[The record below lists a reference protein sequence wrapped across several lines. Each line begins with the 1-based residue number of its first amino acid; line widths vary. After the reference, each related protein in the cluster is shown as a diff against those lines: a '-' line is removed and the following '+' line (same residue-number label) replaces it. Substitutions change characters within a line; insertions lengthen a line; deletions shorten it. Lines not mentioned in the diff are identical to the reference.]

1 MQFPAGLSS
10 AEAAALLAREGYNE
24 LAPDQRRPLWKIVVD
39 VAREPMFLLLL
50 AAGGIYFAMGDG
62 HEAAVLLGFVAITIG
77 VTVVQEQRTEKA
89 LQALRDL
96 SSPRALVMRDGAPLR
111 IAGREVVLGDIVMLA
126 EGDRIPADGVLLEA
140 HDLAVDESLL
150 TGESAAIAKFAQRDD
165 GIGDDKTNPKQPFVL
180 SEDEDLSL
188 NSHED
193 SPVNNVFAGTLA
205 VRGQGLMRVTA
216 TGGKTEMGRIGKS
229 LGSIVT
235 ERSPLQREIG
245 KLTQRLA
252 IIGILLCA
260 LTVALYATMRGSLL
274 KATLAGITLAMSI
287 LPEEFPVILIVFF
300 ALGARRIARE
310 RVLTRKLSAIETL
323 GAATVLCVD
332 KTGTLTENRM
342 ALVAL
347 VVEGQQLD
355 VVQLTAADPLP
366 EAYHKLLEYLV
377 LASEIEPHDP
387 MEQAFHNFA
396 SDYLAGTGHLHPE
409 WNLAREYELS
419 SELLAMSHLWQA
431 TGDEPHVVA
440 TKGAPEAIAD
450 LCHLPPAERDEI
462 AAQSERLAA
471 QGLRVLGVAEASHRG
486 EAMPAIQHDFDFRF
500 IGLVGLADPLR
511 AEAAAAV
518 AECRRAGIR
527 VVMITGDHPRTAQAI
542 AAQAGIDHA
551 AALTGVELA
560 ALPQE
565 ELAQR
570 IRHVSVFARV
580 TPRQKLLLVDVLCT
594 AGEVVA
600 MTGDGVNDAPALKA
614 AHIGIAMGKRGT
626 DVAREAAS
634 LVLLDDDFTAI
645 VSAVRLGRRIFANLR
660 QALIYTLAVHVPIIA
675 LSMLPLLFGWP
686 LVLMPAHIALLELVI
701 NPSCSIVF
709 EAEPGARGLMERP
722 PRSRQEPLISGAQF
736 LLALLQG
743 TLASAAIV
751 GMYWF
756 VLRAGIAAD
765 EARTLAFIALIASN
779 GALILSSLGGRVGV
793 RHLFSGISRTGVIV
807 LGVTFSALVA
817 VTVVPVFAELLRF
830 STPGIGHWLSAFA
843 LGLGCLILFEV
854 AKVLVVKIRI

>member
-10 AEAAALLAREGYNE
+10 TEAATLLVLEGYNE
-24 LAPDQRRPLWKIVVD
+24 LAPDQRRSLWKIVVD

-50 AAGGIYFAMGDG
+50 VAGGIYLAMGDG
-62 HEAAVLLGFVAITIG
+62 HEAAVLLGFVVIIIG

-96 SSPRALVMRDGAPLR
+96 SSPRALVIRDGAPTR
-111 IAGREVVLGDIVMLA
+111 IAGREVVRGDIVMLA

-150 TGESAAIAKFAQRDD
+150 TGESAAIVKFPHRPGSVAADASSWQA
-165 GIGDDKTNPKQPFVL
+165 
-180 SEDEDLSL
+180 
-188 NSHED
+188 
-193 SPVNNVFAGTLA
+193 FAGTLA
-205 VRGQGLMRVTA
+205 MRGQGLMRVTA
-216 TGGKTEMGRIGKS
+216 IGARTEMGRIGKS

-235 ERSPLQREIG
+235 ERSPLQDELG

-252 IIGILLCA
+252 IIGLALCLLA
-260 LTVALYATMRGSLL
+260 VALYASMRGGLL
-274 KATLAGITLAMSI
+274 DATLAGITLAMA
-287 LPEEFPVILIVFF
+287 LMPQEFPVILIVFF

-332 KTGTLTENRM
+332 KTGTLTMNRM
-342 ALVAL
+342 ALAAL
-347 VVEGQQLD
+347 VVGGQPLD
-355 VVQLTAADPLP
+355 AAQVSAKDTLP
-366 EAYHKLLEYLV
+366 EAYHELLEYAV

-396 SDYLAGTGHLHPE
+396 GDFLAGTEHLHPE
-409 WNLAREYELS
+409 WRLTHEYELS
-419 SELLAMSHLWQA
+419 PELLAMSHLWQSA
-431 TGDEPHVVA
+431 GGEPHIVA
-440 TKGAPEAIAD
+440 AKGAPEAIAD
-450 LCHLPPAERDEI
+450 LCHLSVAERDAI
-462 AAQSERLAA
+462 AMQSERLGA
-471 QGLRVLGVAEASHRG
+471 QGLRVLGIAKASHRG
-486 EAMPAIQHDFDFRF
+486 ETMPAIQHDFNFRF
-500 IGLVGLADPLR
+500 VGLVGLADPLR

-518 AECRRAGIR
+518 AECRCAGIR

-542 AAQAGIDHA
+542 AAQAGIDHGA
-551 AALTGVELA
+551 VLTGADIASLSPDELM
-560 ALPQE
+560 
-565 ELAQR
+565 QR

-580 TPRQKLLLVDVLCT
+580 TPQQKLLLVDALRA

-645 VSAVRLGRRIFANLR
+645 VRAVRLGRRIFANLR
-660 QALIYTLAVHVPIIA
+660 QALIYTLAVHVPTIA
-675 LSMLPLLFGWP
+675 LSVLPLLFGWP

-701 NPSCSIVF
+701 DPSCSIVF
-709 EAEPGARGLMERP
+709 EAEQGAHGLMERP
-722 PRSRQEPLISGAQF
+722 PRSRQEPLISSAQI

-743 TLASAAIV
+743 VLASTAIT

-756 VLRAGIAAD
+756 TLHQGIVAD
-765 EARTLAFIALIASN
+765 EARAMAFIALIAAN
-779 GALILSSLGGRVGV
+779 GALILSSLGGKAGV
-793 RHLFSGISRTGVIV
+793 RHLFSGIPRVGAIV
-807 LGVTFSALVA
+807 LGVTFCALVT
-817 VTVVPVFAELLRF
+817 VTVVPALVEVLRF
-830 STPGIGHWLSAFA
+830 STPGAGHWVSAFA
-843 LGLGCLILFEV
+843 LGLACLILFEM
-854 AKVLVVKIRI
+854 AKVLVVKNRI